1 VTTTSSGP
9 HGQRDRHDAHPSA
22 NHVTRAMARNSEDNR
37 IRRWLSLGIPVL
49 IVVILG
55 GYVLV
60 WFVSN
65 ANPALQASP
74 ADQELVGQVTGIP
87 QSIWQRVGTGGLA
100 NPWYSVGGQ
109 PALSGPNGH
118 PEIFY
123 VGGEFCEFCATERW
137 AILNALSRFG
147 SFSQLSQLRSY
158 DDQLATISFY
168 RSSYT
173 SPYVGFVPVEHI
185 GNTKD
190 LLGQFVTLQP
200 FQGNQQQL
208 FNRYASTTYL
218 PTGQGLPFIDL
229 NNQYLLGGGI
239 QPAVF
244 QNTAG
249 ESLSWQQIADALQT
263 PSSPVARQILGT
275 ANYLTAA
282 ICLATNQQPGSV
294 CHVSVI
300 QQIESALTRSG

>member
-1 VTTTSSGP
+1 MTTTSSGP
-9 HGQRDRHDAHPSA
+9 LGQRDQHDAHPS
-22 NHVTRAMARNSEDNR
+22 VTRVTRDIARNSDDNR
-37 IRRWLSLGIPVL
+37 IRRTLSLGIPVL
-49 IVVILG
+49 IVAILG
-55 GYVLV
+55 VYVLV

-65 ANPALQASP
+65 ANPTLQASP
-74 ADQELVGQVTGIP
+74 ADQELVGQVTSIP
-87 QSIWQRVGTGGLA
+87 QSAWQRVGTGGLA
-100 NPWYSVGGQ
+100 NPWYPIGGQ
-109 PALSGPNGH
+109 PALNGPNGH
-118 PEIFY
+118 PELFY
-123 VGGEFCEFCATERW
+123 VGGEFCEYCATERW

-147 SFSQLSQLRSY
+147 SFSHLSQLRSY

-173 SPYVGFVPVEHI
+173 SPYADFVPVEHI

-208 FNRYASTTYL
+208 FNRYASATYL

-239 QPAVF
+239 QPAVL
-244 QNTAG
+244 QNTGG
-249 ESLSWQQIADALQT
+249 EPLSWEQIADALQT
-263 PSSPVARQILGT
+263 PSLSIARQILGT

-282 ICLATNQQPGSV
+282 ICLTTNQQPVSV
-294 CHVSVI
+294 CRVSVI
-300 QQIESALTRSG
+300 QQIESVLTRSG

>member
-1 VTTTSSGP
+1 MRANLVA
-9 HGQRDRHDAHPSA
+9 RDIRRNADDA
-22 NHVTRAMARNSEDNR
+22 R
-37 IRRWLSLGIPVL
+37 IRRYLSLGIPVL
-49 IVVILG
+49 IVAILG

-60 WFVSN
+60 WFVGN
-65 ANPALQASP
+65 ANPALHPIP
-74 ADQELVGQVTGIP
+74 ADQQLVGQVTNIP
-87 QSIWQRVGTGGLA
+87 QSIWQRIGTDGLA
-100 NPWYSVGGQ
+100 NPWYPVGGQ
-109 PALSGPNGH
+109 SPLIGPNGH

-123 VGGEFCEFCATERW
+123 VGGEFCEYCATERW

-147 SFSQLSQLRSY
+147 SFSHLTQLRSY
-158 DDQLATISFY
+158 DDRLATFSFY
-168 RSSYT
+168 QSSYT
-173 SPYVGFVPVEHI
+173 SPFVDFVPVEHI

-190 LLGQFVTLQP
+190 LLGQFVTHQP

-208 FNRYASTTYL
+208 FNRYASASYL

-244 QNTAG
+244 QNTEG
-249 ESLSWQQIADALQT
+249 GSLSWQQIADALQT

-294 CHVSVI
+294 CHVLVI
-300 QQIESALTRSG
+300 QQIESALTRTA